1 MLIASLIS
9 WARICPGTR
18 RQDAP
23 PTSAIQHARAHHGA
37 ITSPQV
43 RAGKMLHQR
52 ARTKRKGLG
61 ARDGAANTPAAH
73 AAGASA
79 EPAAAKRRGEHLHAE
94 AQPSKQ
100 AKRVG
105 GDGDAVATAP
115 ALPAPAP
122 PRKPPTPRISVHAP
136 TTAPPRKPP
145 TPRVPFHTLAPSRA
159 LPAEAR
165 SPRRG
170 EHWHAEARSARRGEH
185 LHAEARSPRRPP
197 AAKPKAVRESLLPP
211 PLRLSTSRDGV
222 RRRTDHP
229 TGRSARDASRRGP
242 APVGILE
249 RAALL
254 LAARDDLIERNGRAL

>member
-1 MLIASLIS
+1 
-9 WARICPGTR
+9 
-18 RQDAP
+18 
-23 PTSAIQHARAHHGA
+23 
-37 ITSPQV
+37 
-43 RAGKMLHQR
+43 MLHQR

-105 GDGDAVATAP
+105 GDGDADATAP

-122 PRKPPTPRISVHAP
+122 PRKPPTPRISEHAP

-165 SPRRG
+165 S
-170 EHWHAEARSARRGEH
+170 ARRGEH
-185 LHAEARSPRRPP
+185 LHAEARSSRRPP

-222 RRRTDHP
+222 RRRSDHP

>member
-1 MLIASLIS
+1 
-9 WARICPGTR
+9 
-18 RQDAP
+18 
-23 PTSAIQHARAHHGA
+23 
-37 ITSPQV
+37 
-43 RAGKMLHQR
+43 MLHQR

-94 AQPSKQ
+94 AQTSKQ

-105 GDGDAVATAP
+105 GDGDAAAPAP

-145 TPRVPFHTLAPSRA
+145 TPRVPFHTMAPSRA
-159 LPAEAR
+159 L
-165 SPRRG
+165 S
-170 EHWHAEARSARRGEH
+170 
-185 LHAEARSPRRPP
+185 AEARSPRRPP
-197 AAKPKAVRESLLPP
+197 AAKPKAAREPLLPP

-222 RRRTDHP
+222 RRRSDHP
-229 TGRSARDASRRGP
+229 TGRSARDASRRGA